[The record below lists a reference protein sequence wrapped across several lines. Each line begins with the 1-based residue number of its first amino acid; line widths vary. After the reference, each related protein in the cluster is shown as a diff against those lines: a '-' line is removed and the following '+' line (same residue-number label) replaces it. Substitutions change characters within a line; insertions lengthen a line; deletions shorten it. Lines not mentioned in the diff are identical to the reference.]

1 MKYILNSSPVR
12 TSNNFRINDIK
23 LDLELLTKS
32 NFKEFKVTNQDSNT
46 TIEYKYN
53 LNVKTN
59 LIDLNDACDAT
70 INITKSLDKPLILE
84 YDSNDVMLAI
94 KIGTKANVNADVIIK
109 TTGNKFNVLQVT
121 SYTGNNS
128 NLTINYVNMNE
139 GKSLVSFF
147 KESFDNSNTTY
158 NIFDLCGEVRVY
170 NYENYTDS
178 SNINENI
185 NNIYITKNN
194 ELLDMNYYI
203 KHKEINS
210 NSNISVF
217 GCLKDKSIKSF
228 KGTIDFLE
236 GCKKSKGKVN
246 EEVLSLGDESI
257 SSSLPMILCHE
268 EDVMGSHGVSNG
280 KIDED
285 ELFYLETRGI
295 SKEDATKIIL
305 NTKFN
310 RYIDLLNDNN
320 TKEEMI
326 NYINSI
332 I

>member
-23 LDLELLTKS
+23 LDLELPTKS

-59 LIDLNDACDAT
+59 LIDLYDACDAT

-109 TTGNKFNVLQVT
+109 TTGNKYNMLQVT

-139 GKSLVSFF
+139 GKSLVSFS
-147 KESFDNSNTTY
+147 KESSDNSNTTY

-236 GCKKSKGKVN
+236 GCKKSNGKVN
-246 EEVLSLGDESI
+246 EEVLSLGNESI

-295 SKEDATKIIL
+295 SKDDATKIIL

-320 TKEEMI
+320 TKEEII